1 MNPSILVVLITVNF
15 AIALLSLYLTLLSTR
30 RFLKKSIKRIR
41 RQRNEDLRWHRDT
54 LLAQMRLEETRKR

>member
-15 AIALLSLYLTLLSTR
+15 AIALFSVYLTLLSTR
-30 RFLKKSIKRIR
+30 RYLKKSIKRIR

-54 LLAQMRLEETRKR
+54 LLAQMRLEEARKH

>member
-15 AIALLSLYLTLLSTR
+15 AIALFSIYLVLRSTR
-30 RFLKKSIKRIR
+30 RYLKKSIKRIR

-54 LLAQMRLEETRKR
+54 LLAQMRLEEARKH